1 MKADTPTL
9 VLRNGRIWSPTAPSG
24 FAASMAISGARIVAI
39 GDDAEVAELCAPQT
53 EVLDLAGRLAI
64 PAFGDAHI
72 HAIGGGL
79 ESLRCDLLGV
89 RGRHAIIETVAAWAD
104 GLPPGA
110 WVTGGG
116 WEMAAFP
123 GGTPTKEDLDA
134 VTGGRPAFL
143 PNRDHHSAWVNS
155 VALDMAGIDE
165 LTPDPADGRIERD
178 KDGSPTGCLHDGA
191 MALVARLLGRPSADE
206 LAAGLRAALAKLHS
220 LGITHF
226 QDACVGSAAEL
237 GLMDTFDAYV
247 AAANEGWLTA
257 QVRGALWWDRRR
269 GVEQIDDLLTR
280 REAASSGAFRAT
292 SAKVMMDGV
301 CETFTAAM
309 GSPYLGEPGCGGAHR
324 GELFISPE
332 EAAAA
337 VAVLDDEDFQVHF
350 HAIGD
355 RAVSTA
361 LDAIE
366 ALPAERRHVG
376 RHHLAHLQFISPRD
390 LGRFRRLGVVANFQP
405 LWAANDPQMQELT
418 IPFVG
423 PERADW
429 QYSIGS
435 VAAAGGHVAFGSDW
449 PVSSPDPLQEIHVAV
464 NRVRSARAG
473 EPGTPECEMPFRPSE
488 AMSVA
493 ASLAA
498 FTSGVAFVNGTED
511 SLGTLAEGYRAD
523 VAVLDQDLFEIAPSG
538 IGDTSVEMTIA
549 GGRVVHG
556 A

>member
-1 MKADTPTL
+1 
-9 VLRNGRIWSPTAPSG
+9 
-24 FAASMAISGARIVAI
+24 MAVRGDRIVAI
-39 GDDAEVAELCAPQT
+39 GDDVAIADLCSPTT
-53 EVLDLAGRLAI
+53 EVIDLAGRLAL

-72 HAIGGGL
+72 HAVGGGL
-79 ESLRCDLLGV
+79 ESLRCDLVGL
-89 RGRHAIIETVAAWAD
+89 RDRHSILDAIGRWEAS
-104 GLPPGA
+104 LPAGA

-116 WEMAAFP
+116 WMMEAFS

-155 VALDMAGIDE
+155 VALEMAGIDE
-165 LTPDPADGRIERD
+165 RTPDPADGRIERD
-178 KDGSPTGCLHDGA
+178 SDGHPTGCLHDGA
-191 MALVARLLGRPSADE
+191 MAMVARLLGRPTPRDLAD
-206 LAAGLRAALAKLHS
+206 GLRAALARLHS
-220 LGITHF
+220 VGITHF
-226 QDACVGSAAEL
+226 QDACIGSAAEL
-237 GLMDTFDAYV
+237 GLTDTFDAYV
-247 AAANEGWLTA
+247 AAAAEGWLTA

-269 GVEQIDDLLTR
+269 GVEQLDDLLSR
-280 REAASSGAFRAT
+280 REAAGSGAFQAT

-301 CETFTAAM
+301 CETYTAAM
-309 GSPYLGEPGCGGAHR
+309 GSPYLGEPGCGGTHR
-324 GELFISPE
+324 GELFISPT

-337 VAVLDDEDFQVHF
+337 VAALDAEGFQAHF

-355 RAVSTA
+355 RAVTTA

-366 ALPAERRHVG
+366 ALPASRRAVG
-376 RHHLAHLQFISPRD
+376 RHHIAHLQFISPVD
-390 LGRFRRLGVVANFQP
+390 LARFRALGVVANFQP

-464 NRVRSARAG
+464 NRVLSSRLG
-473 EPGTPECEMPFRPSE
+473 EPGTPECETPFRPSE
-488 AMSVA
+488 AMSVG

-498 FTSGVAFVNGTED
+498 FTSGVAFVNGTEHT
-511 SLGTLAEGYRAD
+511 LGTLVEGHRAD
-523 VAVLDQDLFEIAPSG
+523 VVIVDQDLFSIAPSA
-538 IGDTSVEMTIA
+538 IGDTSVEVTIA
-549 GGRVVHG
+549 GGQVVYRR
-556 A
+556 